1 MKYESTK
8 PSRNPPRNGMT
19 ARVLLV
25 MAMACGAFVLLSA
38 NVAADPT
45 STSAGVRVSDG
56 DVATPPSERSVWTE
70 VFATLA
76 RRADAGSVDAA
87 RLALQMLRLGPLIYG
102 VSFEASAW
110 QVQRWQRQVVEGGEA
125 GMNRC

>member
-8 PSRNPPRNGMT
+8 PSHHHPRNRLT

-25 MAMACGAFVLLSA
+25 MAMACGAFIVLSA
-38 NVAADPT
+38 NVAADE
-45 STSAGVRVSDG
+45 TSALVGVRVSDG
-56 DVATPPSERSVWTE
+56 DITAPPSERSVWTE

-76 RRADAGSVDAA
+76 QRADAGSVEAA

-102 VSFEASAW
+102 ISFEASAW
-110 QVQRWQRQVVEGGEA
+110 QVQRWRRQVVEGGEV

>member
-8 PSRNPPRNGMT
+8 QGRDHPRNGMT

-25 MAMACGAFVLLSA
+25 MAIACGAFVLLSA
-38 NVAADPT
+38 NMAAAEP
-45 STSAGVRVSDG
+45 SARAGVRVSDESI
-56 DVATPPSERSVWTE
+56 ATPPSEHSVWTE

-110 QVQRWQRQVVEGGEA
+110 QVQRWQRQVVESGEA